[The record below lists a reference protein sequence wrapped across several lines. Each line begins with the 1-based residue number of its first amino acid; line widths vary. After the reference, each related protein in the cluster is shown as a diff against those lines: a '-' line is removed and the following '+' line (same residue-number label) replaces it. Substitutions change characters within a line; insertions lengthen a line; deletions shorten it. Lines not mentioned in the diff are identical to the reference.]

1 MTHTFAIGYHPATT
15 ACRLGKHAFLPLHFA
30 MCQPPADDVARGMLG
45 PVVPDDVALGDL
57 QLVPSV
63 RPLRIYEIPLPNDKT
78 LHLVLPPISM
88 WRPLRAEQGMLT
100 SEAITVRWIRETVA
114 RATSVAE
121 QKESSSSSASR
132 NVTTSLLPFLPTL
145 LRLGRETHVADS
157 SFAVYEP
164 VSGTPLSL
172 LSSEPEPTARRELDH
187 QLGALFRDLSSL
199 TSPTG
204 RFGPLTAVIGT
215 GSSVGTSQPAGRR
228 GKALRLPQVLTE
240 SGLSAM
246 GGAGTWSVAFHSM
259 LEGVLRDGED
269 MAVVMSYSTIRRHFR
284 RLGYLLDGVTT
295 ARLVVVEGAG
305 RGNVLVE
312 EVAGQQEEDTEEEKD
327 ADDNGKDGGENKG
340 KATDEKASVE
350 KEDAKKEGEAET
362 IQKGDETQPR
372 HNLKLTG
379 LRDWSSAIF
388 GDPLLATVFSDP
400 HQPLPSS
407 AFLEGFNGEKP
418 DDSGPG
424 SRHTR
429 LLYPLNPTI
438 IENVDT
444 AWIRLLFYQVYHAVT
459 RIVSEFYRPRQDSSA
474 RELEARKKLNDAL
487 AKLAGVPD
495 NTKKRH
501 QRPSGEM
508 SPAKRFRG
516 AEDE

>member
-1 MTHTFAIGYHPATT
+1 
-15 ACRLGKHAFLPLHFA
+15 
-30 MCQPPADDVARGMLG
+30 MCQAPADDVARGMLG
-45 PVVPDDVALGDL
+45 PVVPDDVALENL

-63 RPLRIYEIPLPNDKT
+63 RPMRIYEVLLPDRKT
-78 LHLVLPPISM
+78 LHLVLPPVSM

-100 SEAITVRWIRETVA
+100 SEAIAVRWIRETIA
-114 RATSVAE
+114 RVTSVGE

-132 NVTTSLLPFLPTL
+132 NITTSLLPFLPTL
-145 LRLGRETHVADS
+145 LRLGRETHAPNS

-172 LSSEPEPTARRELDH
+172 FSSEPAPTARREIDH
-187 QLGALFRDLSSL
+187 QLGALFRDLSTL

-204 RFGPLTAVIGT
+204 RFGPLAAVVDTGSGT
-215 GSSVGTSQPAGRR
+215 GTSKPPAPAGKRP
-228 GKALRLPQVLTE
+228 RLPQLLTE
-240 SGLSAM
+240 SGLSAT

-269 MAVVMSYSTIRRHFR
+269 MAVVVSYSTIRRQFR
-284 RLGYLLDGVTT
+284 RLGYLLDDVTT
-295 ARLVVVEGAG
+295 GRLVVVEGVG

-312 EVAGQQEEDTEEEKD
+312 EVGGQQEKDVKQEKEG
-327 ADDNGKDGGENKG
+327 DDNGPDGGKNKG
-340 KATDEKASVE
+340 KAIDQKASVKKEDDTE
-350 KEDAKKEGEAET
+350 KEDVTEKGEAGATQE
-362 IQKGDETQPR
+362 KNDTQPQQ
-372 HNLKLTG
+372 NLKLTG

-407 AFLEGFNGEKP
+407 AFLEGFNDEKP
-418 DDSGPG
+418 NSDRD
-424 SRHTR
+424 SRHAQ
-429 LLYPLNPTI
+429 LPYPLNPTI

-444 AWIRLLFYQVYHAVT
+444 AGVRLLFYQVYHTVT

-474 RELEARKKLNDAL
+474 RELEARKKLNEVL
-487 AKLAGVPD
+487 TKLAEVPD

-508 SPAKRFRG
+508 SPAKRLRG